1 MDKKRTAIFRSN
13 ATEAEWCDATSSA
26 SSVFYII
33 LRQPSYP
40 TLIFT
45 HLTLCLA
52 AAMRNV
58 KYVKICLI

>member
-1 MDKKRTAIFRSN
+1 MDKKRLAIFRSN

-26 SSVFYII
+26 PSVFNIT
-33 LRQPSYP
+33 LCQPSYP

-52 AAMRNV
+52 TAIRNF
-58 KYVKICLI
+58 KYVKICLF